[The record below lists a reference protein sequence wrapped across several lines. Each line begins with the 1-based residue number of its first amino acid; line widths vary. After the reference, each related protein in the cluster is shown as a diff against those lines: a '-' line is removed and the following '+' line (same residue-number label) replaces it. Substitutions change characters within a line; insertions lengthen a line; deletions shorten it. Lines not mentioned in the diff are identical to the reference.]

1 MPDQIW
7 FKNPTILFDKDTWSK
22 FVPTKDMTTAEA
34 LNSVVRFST
43 YFSLMLF
50 MATGIGGYVMAIP
63 MVMVSTILLYNLFP
77 NGKTIESFASK
88 VAGAAGSSEYT
99 MPSKENPF
107 MNVLLTE
114 IQDDP
119 QRPDAAPTNR
129 RDVKAEVYKSFQATS
144 DMYMDTTDLFDQA
157 QAMRTF
163 HTLQSAKVPNDLD
176 GFKKWLAKDLDAP
189 DTSSAAPARHGK
201 LLNEGHVAAK
211 GSMRSLPNSI
221 SKPVGTVP
229 TGPLPAKVSA
239 K

>member
-77 NGKTIESFASK
+77 NGKTIESFIAK
-88 VAGAAGSSEYT
+88 DDVKAGPEYM

-114 IQDDP
+114 IQDNPD
-119 QRPDAAPTNR
+119 RPDAAPTNR
-129 RDVKAEVYKSFQATS
+129 RDVKADIYKSFQATS
-144 DMYMDTTDLFDQA
+144 DIHMDTTDLFDQA

-163 HTLQSAKVPNDLD
+163 HTLQSSKVPNDLD
-176 GFKKWLAKDLDAP
+176 GFKKWLAKGLDAP
-189 DTSSAAPARHGK
+189 DTSSAAPSRLGK
-201 LLNEGHVAAK
+201 ILNEGHVAAK
-211 GSMRSLPNSI
+211 GSMRNLPNSTA
-221 SKPVGTVP
+221 KPVGTTP
-229 TGPLPAKVSA
+229 SGPLPTKSSS